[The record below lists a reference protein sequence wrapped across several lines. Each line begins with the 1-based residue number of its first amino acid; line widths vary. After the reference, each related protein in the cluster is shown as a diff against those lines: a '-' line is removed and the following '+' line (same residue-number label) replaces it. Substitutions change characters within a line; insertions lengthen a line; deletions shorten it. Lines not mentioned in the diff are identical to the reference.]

1 MAYVFDNINNQQLT
15 PVNLYGIEI
24 TQNTRVLSTIS
35 NVTEIAK
42 QNLRTLINTRRGERY
57 MLPTYGTNLHTMLF
71 QPNNDATKDDIQEI
85 LTSDISYW
93 LPYINI
99 NEILVTT
106 PEDDPLLTNE
116 IKITIDYSVNG
127 FNTDSLI
134 IVASESGLQ
143 IT

>member
-15 PVNLYGIEI
+15 QFNIYGIGI
-24 TQNTRVLSTIS
+24 TQNTQVVSTIS
-35 NVTEIAK
+35 NVNEIAK
-42 QNLRTLINTRRGERY
+42 QNLRTLINTKLGERY

-71 QPNNDATKDDIQEI
+71 QQNNDTTKDDIQEI
-85 LTSDISYW
+85 LTRDISYW

-99 NEILVTT
+99 NEIVVIT
-106 PEDDPLLTNE
+106 PDDDPSLTNE
-116 IKITIDYSVNG
+116 IKITLNYSVNG

-134 IVASESGLQ
+134 IVADESGIL